1 MAYRRRHALCK
12 SATFKEEID
21 HSPVAA
27 DNDDNVKAK
36 TLTPSHSFSA
46 TSKGFNALEDS
57 RNESKGFW
65 GVLARKAKAILEE
78 DDNFSEPYENE
89 TPRGVGSSPLL
100 DASTTFHGQNQQA
113 TEGLGR
119 IESPRIRRG
128 SDKLNTSLNHIGDTF
143 EKVFEDGRTIVGSKT
158 HDIIQETR
166 NLKIRRK
173 GSSPKAENQVHG
185 LNSTLQQPT
194 QLRIQTNNQNQ
205 IKASR
210 DITYETIKI
219 SASQVAMAT
228 AAKAKLLLRELKSV
242 KADLAFAKE
251 RCAQL
256 EEENKILRECRE
268 KGDNPADDDLIRFQ
282 LESLLAEKGRLAHE
296 NSIYARENRFLR
308 EVVQYHQLS
317 MQDLMYLDEGV
328 EQVTEVGYPF
338 NFPYSNMLCESP
350 TSLSEVAE
358 VSPPTLASTS
368 TKEGILNITSPPLE
382 ADDAAN
388 SATDPIPS
396 NHGRETTPSVSSVLI

>member
-1 MAYRRRHALCK
+1 MAYRRRHALIK

-27 DNDDNVKAK
+27 AAADTFKAK

-46 TSKGFNALEDS
+46 TSKGFNAFEDS

-78 DDNFSEPYENE
+78 DDDFSEPYETE
-89 TPRGVGSSPLL
+89 TPRGVGSSPLS
-100 DASTTFHGQNQQA
+100 DASTTSHGQ
-113 TEGLGR
+113 GHGR

-128 SDKLNTSLNHIGDTF
+128 SDKLNTSLNHIGDT
-143 EKVFEDGRTIVGSKT
+143 FEDGRTIVGSKT

-173 GSSPKAENQVHG
+173 GSSPRAEN
-185 LNSTLQQPT
+185 
-194 QLRIQTNNQNQ
+194 
-205 IKASR
+205 
-210 DITYETIKI
+210 
-219 SASQVAMAT
+219 QVAMAT

-242 KADLAFAKE
+242 KEDLAFAKE

-268 KGDNPADDDLIRFQ
+268 KGDIPEDDDLIRFQ
-282 LESLLAEKGRLAHE
+282 LESLLAEKARLAHE

-308 EVVQYHQLS
+308 EVVEYHQLS
-317 MQDLMYLDEGV
+317 MQDLMYLYEGV
-328 EQVTEVGYPF
+328 EEVTEVGYPF
-338 NFPYSNMLCESP
+338 NFPYSSMLCESP

-358 VSPPTLASTS
+358 LSPPSLAS
-368 TKEGILNITSPPLE
+368 KEGTMNITSPPLE
-382 ADDAAN
+382 ADNVAN
-388 SATDPIPS
+388 W
-396 NHGRETTPSVSSVLI
+396 ELILSHHQHLIMEEKHHHRNLLPCLVFFLYICVK